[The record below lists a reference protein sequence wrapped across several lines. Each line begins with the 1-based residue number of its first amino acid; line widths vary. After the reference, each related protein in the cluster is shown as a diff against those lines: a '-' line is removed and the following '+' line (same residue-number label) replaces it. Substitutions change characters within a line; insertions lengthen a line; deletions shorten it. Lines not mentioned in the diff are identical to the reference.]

1 MIIIQGRVCHFTR
14 EMNLLVMRRWFFSW
28 IETKAEDRVF
38 FWTQVSTSGD
48 AQSLL
53 YKTGLFTVRPGEGGS
68 QDMEFWISG
77 EVENLRPNRFRKE
90 CHLNFF
96 DKTAS
101 RSYNRTETV
110 GTLPLFLSQE
120 PPQCVHHRYCPA
132 PRLSVPTF
140 PGHLQSPDLPRSKPE
155 HLDELPQSSTNSGV
169 SKQKNLDFNYKQEL
183 FKISTLSRNEKCF
196 SHIRQREWTPM
207 VSVKPKIEEHPYP
220 SLPSVGWGPAQ
231 KQMAWLFLCL
241 ESSTHSARA
250 WAPQEGGINI
260 GCLLIPSCSKPSPFR
275 EHGMLGGEVK
285 ILTHMYSA
293 QIGEIKDTNLKK

>member
-1 MIIIQGRVCHFTR
+1 M
-14 EMNLLVMRRWFFSW
+14 
-28 IETKAEDRVF
+28 
-38 FWTQVSTSGD
+38 
-48 AQSLL
+48 
-53 YKTGLFTVRPGEGGS
+53 
-68 QDMEFWISG
+68 
-77 EVENLRPNRFRKE
+77 ENLRPNRFRKE

-96 DKTAS
+96 DKTANP
-101 RSYNRTETV
+101 SYNRTETV
-110 GTLPLFLSQE
+110 GTLPVIPLTETSSVCASQVL
-120 PPQCVHHRYCPA
+120 PC

-140 PGHLQSPDLPRSKPE
+140 PGQLQSPDLPHSEPE

-231 KQMAWLFLCL
+231 KQMVWLFLCL

-250 WAPQEGGINI
+250 MGTAGRRDKYRLSIDP
-260 GCLLIPSCSKPSPFR
+260 LLLKAFPFQ
-275 EHGMLGGEVK
+275 GTWNAWWG
-285 ILTHMYSA
+285 S
-293 QIGEIKDTNLKK
+293 KDTHPYVFCTDRWN